1 MQDIHEKTR
10 TANHKLR
17 QQRELRGWSHREV
30 ALQLQALF
38 PGAAVTAN
46 DVRRWE
52 KGERKPG
59 PYYRPKLCVLFGT
72 TEEQLGL
79 ISPSISS
86 DQIAEKGVKD
96 QKEEKQPG
104 SPPVP
109 TPPTN
114 AEKTEEG
121 TGENVLLT
129 ITLHVSA
136 IHAATQK
143 IEIQSGIT
151 PAVIIDFPYVLDSD
165 TQNSVSSPFSDG
177 KFEDI
182 MNTRHKLQQGEK
194 GEESVNRRD
203 ANKVLGA
210 FGLQLFG
217 SNPTSDESLSSPFS
231 SASLYNLTV
240 ITQQFREMHRCGDS
254 FFWPGLRAHITT
266 IQNILTSTTQDT
278 LRHELWRLFAQAQ
291 LLVRLG
297 YQPNPAKRQE
307 LAQGKTYNELAIA
320 YAQLSGDTALK
331 GGTIGHLAQFY
342 LRQEPDL
349 AKATQFINEAQP
361 FARGNN
367 ALTGWLSLLQASIDA
382 KTGHVRQ
389 CEKDLAYAMDIARAL
404 PQSPEYSDV
413 YYTDFSPV
421 STQAFCI
428 NCWLT
433 IGNPQKAQACFTEMN
448 LAELSENRQASTLYD
463 VSRLYAALADFNL
476 AQSYAFQ
483 AIDKAVR
490 THQLYVISRC
500 RKLATTI
507 LERERHEPHAT
518 AILEYTQIVQEHYKR
533 STHLC

>member
-10 TANHKLR
+10 NPNHKLR

-30 ALQLQALF
+30 ALRLQALF

-52 KGERKPG
+52 KGERRPG

-72 TEEQLGL
+72 TQEQLGFT
-79 ISPSISS
+79 SRPVSS
-86 DQIAEKGVKD
+86 DHIAEKD
-96 QKEEKQPG
+96 ATDDKEERQHT
-104 SPPVP
+104 SSAIP
-109 TPPTN
+109 TSPTN
-114 AEKTEEG
+114 TEKNEES
-121 TGENVLLT
+121 TGANGLLA
-129 ITLHVSA
+129 ITLHISV
-136 IHAATQK
+136 IHDTAQK
-143 IEIQSGIT
+143 IETQSGIT
-151 PAVIIDFPYVLDSD
+151 PEVIMDFPYLLDSN
-165 TQNSVSSPFSDG
+165 TQNSVSSPFSDS

-182 MNTRHKLQQGEK
+182 MNTRQELQQGEK

-217 SNPTSDESLSSPFS
+217 SHPTGDESLSSPFS
-231 SASLYNLTV
+231 SASLHNLTV
-240 ITQQFREMHRCGDS
+240 ITQQFRELHRHGDS
-254 FFWPGLRAHITT
+254 FFWPGLHTHITT
-266 IQNILTSTTQDT
+266 IRNILTSTTQDT
-278 LRHELWRLFAQAQ
+278 LRRELWRLFAQAQ

-297 YQPNPAKRQE
+297 YQPDPAQRQE

-349 AKATQFINEAQP
+349 AKASQFINEARP

-367 ALTGWLSLLQASIDA
+367 ALTGWLSLLHASIDA
-382 KTGHVRQ
+382 KTGDARQ
-389 CEKDLAYAMDIARAL
+389 CEKDLAFAMDIARAL
-404 PQSPEYSDV
+404 PQLPEYSDV
-413 YYTDFSPV
+413 YYTDFSSV
-421 STQAFCI
+421 SAQAFCI

-433 IGNPQKAQACFTEMN
+433 IGNPHKAQACFTEMN
-448 LAELSENRQASTLYD
+448 LADLSENRQASTLYD
-463 VSRLYAALADFNL
+463 ASRLYAALADFNL

-500 RKLATTI
+500 RKLATSI
-507 LERERHEPHAT
+507 LERERHEPHAI
-518 AILEYTQIVQEHYKR
+518 AILEYAQIVQEHYKR
-533 STHLC
+533 STYLC